1 MKVQQTKLK
10 KILQKTIRKI
20 RNTYLFSLTIQ
31 EKITLTDKVRKL
43 SNEGLSAFVKMVQNN
58 CPAAFEDLDAE
69 KVQVRV
75 DYLDKNTYSQ
85 LVVIID
91 HYLKQENQCIKK

>member
-1 MKVQQTKLK
+1 
-10 KILQKTIRKI
+10 
-20 RNTYLFSLTIQ
+20 
-31 EKITLTDKVRKL
+31 
-43 SNEGLSAFVKMVQNN
+43 MVQNN

-91 HYLKQENQCIKK
+91 HYLKQEN